1 MKKNQYI
8 APELKQ
14 RLTMELELPIAQS
27 LPVGDS
33 EITDSCDIL
42 TKEHEE
48 ESIYCSRIK
57 AKTDYG
63 A

>member
-33 EITDSCDIL
+33 EITDPSTIL
-42 TKEHEE
+42 TKEREE
-48 ESIYCSRIK
+48 EEGFGKYEW
-57 AKTDYG
+57 
-63 A
+63 

>member
-27 LPVGDS
+27 LPVGEG
-33 EITDSCDIL
+33 EITKPEDIL
-42 TKEHEE
+42 SKEREE
-48 ESIYCSRIK
+48 EGFGKYEW
-57 AKTDYG
+57 
-63 A
+63 

>member
-27 LPVGDS
+27 LPVGES
-33 EITDSCDIL
+33 EITKPEDIL
-42 TKEHEE
+42 LEFRDIHRVTHQKSE
-48 ESIYCSRIK
+48 RW
-57 AKTDYG
+57 
-63 A
+63 

>member
-33 EITDSCDIL
+33 EVTDPKEIL
-42 TKEHEE
+42 SKEREE
-48 ESIYCSRIK
+48 EGFGKYEW
-57 AKTDYG
+57 
-63 A
+63 

>member
-27 LPVGDS
+27 LPVGEG
-33 EITDSCDIL
+33 EITNSDQIL
-42 TKEHEE
+42 SKEREE
-48 ESIYCSRIK
+48 KEEGFTYEW
-57 AKTDYG
+57 
-63 A
+63 

>member
-27 LPVGDS
+27 LPVGKD
-33 EITDSCDIL
+33 EITSSNDIL
-42 TKEHEE
+42 TKEREE
-48 ESIYCSRIK
+48 EGFGKYEW
-57 AKTDYG
+57 
-63 A
+63 

>member
-27 LPVGDS
+27 LPVGES
-33 EITDSCDIL
+33 EITKPEDIL
-42 TKEHEE
+42 SKEREE
-48 ESIYCSRIK
+48 EEGFGKWVVNNSI
-57 AKTDYG
+57 T
-63 A
+63 

>member
-27 LPVGDS
+27 LPVGES
-33 EITDSCDIL
+33 EITDSGQIL
-42 TKEHEE
+42 SKEREE
-48 ESIYCSRIK
+48 EGFGKYEW
-57 AKTDYG
+57 
-63 A
+63 